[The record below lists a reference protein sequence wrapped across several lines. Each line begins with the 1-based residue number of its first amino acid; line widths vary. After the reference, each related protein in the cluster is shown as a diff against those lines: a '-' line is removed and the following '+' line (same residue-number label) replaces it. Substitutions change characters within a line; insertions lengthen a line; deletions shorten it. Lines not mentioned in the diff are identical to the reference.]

1 VGEVPSADY
10 FVNLDT
16 PLSKYLEF
24 LLPILEPSLNVLRQ
38 WTLLISSRPRRSSNS
53 GDCSLRNSTDMGRKE
68 SDVAQEM
75 DTFYPGLWRTKTTRA
90 DESQLREK
98 YSIPTSVQ
106 LRFGSE
112 NEGAMVRSDEHEVC
126 LYEDMFEIG
135 FRLPFPKIIRELL
148 HYLQIAPH
156 QLAPN
161 AWRTF
166 FACIIL
172 WPSVLGEG
180 HELSVREFLKIYR
193 PLRNPKTEY
202 VFNFQGRQK
211 VKFVLLPGYS
221 SNKHWKERFFFAQGA
236 WECPTTET
244 VADPEV
250 PRKVRRLL
258 SSKQDEPILTEDEAA
273 HVRELLKY
281 SAEHVGEMD
290 FDAIFS
296 QSALAARL
304 QYPQTVSVVESKPK
318 LKKKRKAIVLQ
329 ASEPHPTGVTRLEAP
344 MISPAKSSC
353 GVSVREKS
361 GSSQEEI
368 SESSAGPDTPTVS
381 KRQKVIP
388 EIRGGEI
395 SQPSEF
401 ARLATSSA
409 NQLSAEIQR
418 EEISP
423 PSVPDIA
430 QHSLVEPSSTVASPS
445 LGSPV
450 PLAEDVMTDT
460 RPLAAP
466 SPIHPTCLS

>member
-1 VGEVPSADY
+1 VGAVPLTDY
-10 FVNLDT
+10 FVNPET
-16 PLSKYLEF
+16 PLSKYLDF
-24 LLPILEPSLNVLRQ
+24 LLPILEPSLDVLRQ
-38 WTLLISSRPRRSSNS
+38 WTFLISSRLGRSSNS
-53 GDCSLRNSTDMGRKE
+53 GDCSLRSFTNMGRKE
-68 SDVAQEM
+68 SDVVQET

-148 HYLQIAPH
+148 HYLQVAPH

-161 AWRTF
+161 AWRTL

-172 WPSVLGEG
+172 WPRVLGEW

-236 WECPTTET
+236 WECPTTEE

-258 SSKQDEPILTEDEAA
+258 SSKQDEPVLTEDEAA
-273 HVRELLKY
+273 HVRELLKH
-281 SAEHVGEMD
+281 SAEHVADMD

-304 QYPQTVSVVESKPK
+304 QYPPTVSVVEPKSK
-318 LKKKRKAIVLQ
+318 LKKKRKTIAFQ
-329 ASEPHPTGVTRLEAP
+329 TSEPHPTGVTRLEAP
-344 MISPAKSSC
+344 VISPTKSSC
-353 GVSVREKS
+353 GVTVREKS
-361 GSSQEEI
+361 GSSREEI
-368 SESSAGPDTPTVS
+368 SESSAGPNTPTVS
-381 KRQKVIP
+381 KKQKVIP
-388 EIRGGEI
+388 EIRRGEI
-395 SQPSEF
+395 SPSSEP
-401 ARLATSSA
+401 AYIA
-409 NQLSAEIQR
+409 NSLIDQLSAEIQHK
-418 EEISP
+418 EIN
-423 PSVPDIA
+423 
-430 QHSLVEPSSTVASPS
+430 SPS
-445 LGSPV
+445 RP
-450 PLAEDVMTDT
+450 DVV
-460 RPLAAP
+460 
-466 SPIHPTCLS
+466 